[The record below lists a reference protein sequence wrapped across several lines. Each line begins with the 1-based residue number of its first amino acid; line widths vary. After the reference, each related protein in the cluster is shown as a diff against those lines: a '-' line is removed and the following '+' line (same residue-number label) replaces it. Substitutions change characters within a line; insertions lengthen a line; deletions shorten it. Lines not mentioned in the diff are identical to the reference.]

1 MPVRNGNGHNDSRK
15 DSNPPSGS
23 FDIEDGQKFRYAR
36 DELYVPYYEKPI
48 ANIRDMARENN
59 IPTDTAMEKFFEDD
73 EKVYYFPSVKS
84 KYVIVTFADG
94 TSMTVKEALEKGY
107 IKIRALDVFSVYYI
121 ADKK

>member
-1 MPVRNGNGHNDSRK
+1 
-15 DSNPPSGS
+15 
-23 FDIEDGQKFRYAR
+23 
-36 DELYVPYYEKPI
+36 
-48 ANIRDMARENN
+48 MARENN